1 MPAVIAPEALLASL
15 DPRTPLLLE
24 HGVECTL
31 GELLAQAAAL
41 APRFAGASACI
52 NLCERRPEFMAAWL
66 GALLA
71 GCPTLL
77 PASRAAEAVAAVRAL
92 HPGAVLL
99 QDEDLAAV
107 RAARSLPAPP
117 AAALV
122 IPGGRLLMI
131 GFTSGSTG
139 EPSAHPKTWGSV
151 HGHTRHN
158 AAAIRAALPASLHAA
173 VPTVV
178 GTVPSQ
184 HMYGMELTV
193 LLPLLAGLRL
203 HAARP
208 LLPQDVADV
217 LAEAPA
223 PRVLVSTPAHL
234 RAIVSAGIAL
244 PRTAVTVSATAPLDA
259 ALAREVEALTG
270 GVLVEMFGSTETC
283 ILGSRRTATES
294 DWHGYEGVAFRPD
307 EAGAAVA
314 APWFDAPQR
323 LQDRVELPS
332 PGRFRLVG
340 RSSDMVDVA
349 GKRASLAELT
359 ARVLAI
365 QGVQDAVVFQPD
377 TGPGLVRRL
386 AALVVAPG
394 LDAAA
399 IRAALAQGI
408 DPVFMPRPLL
418 LLPSLPRTAA
428 GKLPRATL
436 LATLAAHATRV

>member
-1 MPAVIAPEALLASL
+1 MQSLVAPEALLGSL
-15 DPRTPLLLE
+15 DPRAPLLCERGHEL
-24 HGVECTL
+24 TL

-41 APRFAGASACI
+41 AGRLDGASACI
-52 NLCERRPEFMAAWL
+52 NLCERRPEFLVAWA

-77 PASRAAEAVAAVRAL
+77 PSSRAAEAVAAVRAL
-92 HPGAVLL
+92 HAGAVLL
-99 QDEDLAAV
+99 QDGDLAAL
-107 RAARSLPAPP
+107 RTATALPAPRAASLRIP
-117 AAALV
+117 A
-122 IPGGRLLMI
+122 GRLLMI
-131 GFTSGSTG
+131 GYTSGSTG
-139 EPSAHPKTWGSV
+139 VPGAHRKSWGSV
-151 HGHTRHN
+151 QGNTRHN
-158 AAAIRAALPASLHAA
+158 AAAIRAAIPAALRAA

-193 LLPLLAGLRL
+193 LLPLLAGFRL

-217 LAEAPA
+217 LAEAPG

-234 RAIVSAGIAL
+234 RAIVTAGIEL
-244 PRTAVTVSATAPLDA
+244 PRTEVVVSATAPLDA

-283 ILGSRRTATES
+283 ILGSRRTALEA
-294 DWHGYEGVAFRPD
+294 DWHTYEGVAFAPD
-307 EAGAAVA
+307 AEGTGVD
-314 APWFDAPQR
+314 APWFDTPQR
-323 LQDRVELPS
+323 LQDIVELPA
-332 PGRFRLVG
+332 PGRFRLLG
-340 RSSDMVDVA
+340 RNSDMVDVA

-365 QGVQDAVVFQPD
+365 PGVQDAVMFQTD
-377 TGPGLVRRL
+377 AGPGLVRRL

-394 LDAAA
+394 LDSAA
-399 IRAALAQGI
+399 IRASLAHAI
-408 DPVFMPRPLL
+408 DPAFMPRPLL

-428 GKLPRATL
+428 GKLPRAAL
-436 LATLAAHATRV
+436 LAALAAHTARC